1 MKVVNKTIAVI
12 ALTTVMGLLLI
23 GCTGGGKAADPAQ
36 SSNSSTTDTTAKGS
50 ANEETASTEQAS
62 TRTYKDYKGHQ
73 VDIPAAPKAVVFAG
87 ETTGDL
93 IELNIPMIGIYG
105 DELKGRV
112 YQEKAASIEN
122 VGFPINLEKVT
133 SLNPDLIIVGDTD
146 EKIYEQLSKIAPT
159 IMFDTFGSLDYR
171 MKELGTI
178 FDKKTEVEAW
188 LQAYNKKAE
197 EMWKQLYATV
207 LKPGETASV
216 FTYYPGDRLF
226 VMARAGLPQFLYA
239 EGGFKPT
246 APIQGILDANEGFR
260 EISAEKIN
268 EFAGDRIFIL
278 DPVNEEAKQST
289 EALLKS
295 PVWKT
300 LPAVKQ
306 GKVYR
311 MYIQRSDSDANTRQW
326 MLEELPKMLGK

>member
-1 MKVVNKTIAVI
+1 MKGVKQTIAVF

-23 GCTGGGKAADPAQ
+23 GCGGNDNAAGPAQ
-36 SSNSSTTDTTAKGS
+36 ASNSSSTDTAANSS
-50 ANEETASTEQAS
+50 ANEQAVSSEQAP
-62 TRTYKDYKGHQ
+62 TRTYTDYKGHQ
-73 VDIPAAPKAVVFAG
+73 VDIPTAPKAIVFAG

-93 IELNIPMIGIYG
+93 IELNLPLIGIYG

-112 YQEKAASIEN
+112 YEEKAANIEN
-122 VGFPINLEKVT
+122 VGFPLNLEKVT
-133 SLNPDLIIVGDTD
+133 SLNPDLIIVADTD
-146 EKIYEQLSKIAPT
+146 EKVYEQLSKIAPT

-178 FDKKTEVEAW
+178 FDKKQEVEAW

-246 APIQGILDANEGFR
+246 APIQNILDANEGFR
-260 EISAEKIN
+260 EISAEKVS
-268 EFAGDRIFIL
+268 EFAGDRIFVL
-278 DPVNEEAKQST
+278 DPVNDEAKQST

-306 GKVYR
+306 GHVYR
-311 MYIQRSDSDANTRQW
+311 MYIQRSDSDAFTRQW
-326 MLEELPKMLGK
+326 MLEELPKMLSK